1 MGEQQRNEVILNL
14 PNTLTFLRL
23 VSVPVVVVCLYLPGR
38 WGSFLAALLFGAA
51 FATDFLDGFLARKY
65 QTVTV
70 LGKLLDPVADKI
82 LVCVTLIALVSLCP
96 PRVDAWMV
104 MLVIAREI
112 AVTGLRG
119 IAATEGLV
127 IHASALGKYKTV
139 FQAVAVAS
147 LSLHYEYFAIDFH
160 EVGVVLF
167 WIALVF
173 TVWSGWA
180 YFSGFRTMFS
190 RGRRA

>member
-1 MGEQQRNEVILNL
+1 MREPRLNEVILNL
-14 PNTLTFLRL
+14 PNSLTFLRL
-23 VSVPVVVVCLYLPGR
+23 LSVPVVVICLYLPGR
-38 WGSFLAALLFGAA
+38 LGSFLAALLVGVA

-65 QTVTV
+65 RAVTV

-82 LVCVTLIALVSLCP
+82 LVCVTLIALVSLS
-96 PRVDAWMV
+96 RVPAWMV

-127 IHASALGKYKTV
+127 IQASLLGKYKTV
-139 FQAVAVAS
+139 FQAVAVAG
-147 LSLHYEYFAIDFH
+147 LSLHYEYFTIDFH

-173 TVWSGWA
+173 TLWSGWS
-180 YFSGFRTMFS
+180 YLKGFRRVFS
-190 RGRRA
+190 PDQRA

>member
-1 MGEQQRNEVILNL
+1 MREPRLNEVILNL
-14 PNTLTFLRL
+14 PNSLTFLRL
-23 VSVPVVVVCLYLPGR
+23 LSVPVVVICLYLPGR
-38 WGSFLAALLFGAA
+38 LGSFLAALLVGVA

-65 QTVTV
+65 RAVTV

-82 LVCVTLIALVSLCP
+82 LVSVTLIALVSLS
-96 PRVDAWMV
+96 RVPAWMV

-127 IHASALGKYKTV
+127 IQASVLGKYKTV
-139 FQAVAVAS
+139 FQAVAVAG
-147 LSLHYEYFAIDFH
+147 LSLHYEYFTIDFH
-160 EVGVVLF
+160 DVGVVLF

-173 TVWSGWA
+173 TLWSGWA
-180 YFSGFRTMFS
+180 YLKGFRRVFS
-190 RGRRA
+190 PDHRA

>member
-1 MGEQQRNEVILNL
+1 MGERRRNEVILNL
-14 PNTLTFLRL
+14 PNALTFLRL
-23 VSVPVVVVCLYLPGR
+23 LSVPVVVVCLYLPGR
-38 WGSFLAALLFGAA
+38 LGSFLGALLVGAA
-51 FATDFLDGFLARKY
+51 FATDFLDGFLARRY

-82 LVCVTLIALVSLCP
+82 LVCVTLIALVSLG
-96 PRVDAWMV
+96 RVPAWMV

-119 IAATEGLV
+119 IATTQGLV
-127 IHASALGKYKTV
+127 IQASVLGKYKTV
-139 FQAVAVAS
+139 FQAVAVAG

-167 WIALVF
+167 WIALIL

-180 YFSGFRTMFS
+180 YFKGFRRVFS
-190 RGRRA
+190 PGQHL

>member
-1 MGEQQRNEVILNL
+1 MGAKRRNEVILNL

-23 VSVPVVVVCLYLPGR
+23 LSVPVVVVCLYLPGR
-38 WGSFLAALLFGAA
+38 WGSFLAAFLFGAA
-51 FATDFLDGFLARKY
+51 FATDFLDGFFARKY

-82 LVCVTLIALVSLCP
+82 LVSITLIALVSLD
-96 PRVDAWMV
+96 RVPAWMV
-104 MLVIAREI
+104 MFVIAREI

-119 IAATEGLV
+119 IAAVEGLV
-127 IHASALGKYKTV
+127 IHASSLGKYKTV

-173 TVWSGWA
+173 TVWSGCA
-180 YFSGFRTMFS
+180 YFSGFRTVFS
-190 RGRRA
+190 PGRRA